1 MTDVRTI
8 DGQALSPEAER
19 LMDYLRT
26 RPAEVDAAGV
36 RERVRAAAAEL
47 EKIVDSVPE
56 SDIRR
61 RPIAD
66 KWNIAEVVD
75 HIAQTQIRSAEEL
88 RHLFAGRR
96 PPGPPVYEA
105 LRSGA
110 AAWAPWQELVD
121 GLRSANQELIELLKD
136 APGEAEKSGAT
147 VRTILVINHAL
158 PSGGTGTQIFPA
170 DLDWKQYALLQRL
183 HLLDHR
189 TQIKKLRE
197 ALTSSAAAS

>member
-1 MTDVRTI
+1 MTDLKAI
-8 DGQALSPEAER
+8 DGQPLCPEAER
-19 LMDYLRT
+19 MLDYLGT
-26 RPAEVDAAGV
+26 RSAELDAGGI

-56 SDIRR
+56 SDIRL
-61 RPIAD
+61 RPVAG

-75 HIAQTQIRSAEEL
+75 HIAQTQLRSAEEL

-121 GLRSANQELIELLKD
+121 GLRSANHELIELLKD
-136 APGEAEKSGAT
+136 APGQAEKSGAT
-147 VRTILVINHAL
+147 VRTILVVNHAG
-158 PSGGTGTQIFPA
+158 PDGSTGTQIFPA
-170 DLDWKQYALLQRL
+170 DMDWKKYALLQRL

-189 TQIKKLRE
+189 TQIRKLRE